1 MGINQDE
8 DSAPAGNSQSLE
20 TPLLVG
26 VFQVFPLEGIGV
38 GKNGGRFLER
48 DAVLSQIPGGFS
60 SIPGEHIYV
69 YTIISRRMSRKLE
82 IAPARFV
89 DFDSHGQYKKF

>member
-20 TPLLVG
+20 TTLLVG

-38 GKNGGRFLER
+38 SKNSGRFLER
-48 DAVLSQIPGGFS
+48 DAVL
-60 SIPGEHIYV
+60 
-69 YTIISRRMSRKLE
+69 
-82 IAPARFV
+82 A
-89 DFDSHGQYKKF
+89 